1 MISMFI
7 ITLFPKIVFNPLFL
21 LKVFGNRKLQGF
33 LPTALQFLKQYYN
46 VPESNILPWQI
57 YTQKDV
63 QMQTTKTS
71 SYTSGNQNVNNIK

>member
-1 MISMFI
+1 MEI
-7 ITLFPKIVFNPLFL
+7 
-21 LKVFGNRKLQGF
+21 GNYKEF
-33 LPTALQFLKQYYN
+33 LPTALHFLKQYYN

-71 SYTSGNQNVNNIK
+71 SYTSGNQNVNNKEIYSKNYKNDPKIVLTSKITIT